1 MRVPAVKSLI
11 SGLRR
16 LEGRSADVAPIAPSP
31 SEAVSPRLRGREE
44 RLVVAAV
51 RLQVEVRTSRVMAGG
66 RKIGRWSV

>member
-16 LEGRSADVAPIAPSP
+16 LEVRSADVAPSQ

-66 RKIGRWSV
+66 RKIRRWSV